1 MEDTKG
7 MTRRQLIVSSAGAVI
22 AGGAAAALLGETATA
37 QAAPNRS
44 AASDTALAAAT
55 FPTLDVTTSWVGNT
69 YAGATQWMQ
78 DFLFN
83 IAVTADGTVYT
94 NSFWDEGGDEAGIYK
109 DGKLVG
115 NSHSANGDAVAVNS
129 KNAFLTVGNGLTAFS
144 PAGVAGTVTFAV
156 GSPPAA
162 AAATDTQVIATDR
175 VQNRVVVFDAATGTI
190 IRSWAVNQPG
200 AVAIDPKSGDVWV
213 VSGVTR
219 DTNDGHF
226 WHPAS
231 TGPVTVLGFTNTGT
245 ALPGTIAGP
254 APTWLPT
261 CLAVDVNGDL
271 LVGDN
276 GPLRQVHTYTGL
288 SSAKPTLAKSLGRP
302 GGIGS
307 GTPGVPDVNKLW
319 GISGVGGDSA
329 GNVYVGMNEY
339 GTWLRKYN
347 PAGDLVWQLVGQEF
361 VTSGDFDPASGALD
375 IYSPHAHYRMDYNKA
390 PGSDSTWLGYTLDSV
405 KYPQDPRLFMIGH
418 QHHITSVFM
427 RRFNNN
433 LYMYSTGMYSGE
445 LVVHKMAGE
454 IAVPSAAIFKAH
466 FTDAP
471 NWPPFQPAAGEW
483 IWRDANGDGV
493 FTADEY
499 TVPGTGASAPSNCWV
514 WFVDAKGDVWE
525 GGDRNLRRY
534 PLQGFDS
541 HGNPIY
547 DYAHMVTTALPAPFK
562 PVRRL
567 YYDLAADVM
576 YVSGYTADQPFENA
590 HWKECGKVLAS
601 YDKWSTLDPA
611 TATPTWQ
618 VLLPWDETVQPV
630 ATTPVSWQPAGEYI
644 FVCGIATRG
653 LVWVLK
659 AADGSPVGMWE
670 PSAIVGP
677 PSAYGPTG
685 WVDIPYGLNAAV
697 GADGTYHV
705 TVEDDLKNKIL
716 VYSWKP

>member
-1 MEDTKG
+1 MEETTG
-7 MTRRQLIVSSAGAVI
+7 MTRRRLIVSSTGAVI
-22 AGGAAAALLGETATA
+22 ASGAAAALLGETATA
-37 QAAPNRS
+37 SASIQAAS
-44 AASDTALAAAT
+44 ATT
-55 FPTLDVTTSWVGNT
+55 FPTLNVTTSWVGNT

-144 PAGVAGTVTFAV
+144 LAGVAGTVTFAV

-175 VQNRVVVFDAATGTI
+175 VQNRVIVFDAGTGAIVRT
-190 IRSWAVNQPG
+190 WAVNQPG
-200 AVAIDPKSGDVWV
+200 AVTIDPKSGDVWV

-219 DTNDGHF
+219 DTDDGHF
-226 WHPAS
+226 WHVTAPGPAKI
-231 TGPVTVLGFTNTGT
+231 LGFTNTGT
-245 ALPGTIAGP
+245 ALPGTISGP
-254 APTWLPT
+254 AATWIPTS
-261 CLAVDVNGDL
+261 LAVDANGNL

-288 SSAKPTLAKSLGRP
+288 ASPKPTLAKSLGQP
-302 GGIGS
+302 GGIGA
-307 GTPGVPDVNKLW
+307 GTPGQPTAGKLW

-329 GNVYVGMNEY
+329 GNVYVAMNEF

-361 VTSGDFDPASGALD
+361 VTSGDFDPASEALD
-375 IYSPHAHYRMDYNKA
+375 VYSPHAHYRMDYGKA
-390 PGSDSTWLGYTLDSV
+390 PGSDSSWLGYTLDSV
-405 KYPQDPRLFMIGH
+405 KYPQDPRLFMFGH
-418 QHHITSVFM
+418 HHHTTSAFM
-427 RRFNNN
+427 RRLNGD
-433 LYMYSTGMYSGE
+433 LYMYTTGMYSGE
-445 LVVHKMAGE
+445 LVIHKMEGE
-454 IAVPSAAIFKAH
+454 IAKPSAAIFKAH
-466 FTDAP
+466 FTDYP
-471 NWPPFQPAAGEW
+471 GWPPFQPAAGEW
-483 IWRDANGDGV
+483 IWRDSNGDGA

-499 TVPGTGASAPSNCWV
+499 MVPGTGASSPSNCWV
-514 WFVDAKGDVWE
+514 WFVDDKGDVWE
-525 GGDRNLRRY
+525 GGDRDLRRY
-534 PLQGFDS
+534 PLQGFDGQ
-541 HGNPIY
+541 GNPIY
-547 DYAHMVTTALPAPFK
+547 TYTSMVTIALPAPFK

-567 YYDLAADVM
+567 YYDVATDVM
-576 YVSGYTADQPFENA
+576 YVSGYTAAQPFENA
-590 HWKECGKVLAS
+590 HWKECGKVLAR
-601 YDKWSTLDPA
+601 YDKWSTLNPA

-618 VLLPWDETVQPV
+618 TLLPWDETVQPV

-653 LVWVLK
+653 QVWVYK
-659 AADGSPVGMWE
+659 AADGSAVGTWQ
-670 PSAIVGP
+670 PSALVGP